1 MRYRVSLGPFHPGWP
16 GALRLD
22 LEVESGVVQTVE
34 SALIRPEGLRPE
46 DWAGLVVEEGL
57 VGVERL
63 CAVYAWSFTMAYCQA
78 LEKLLDLQVPPR
90 ARFLRLV
97 LAELE
102 RPIHHLMAVSKI
114 LHLANYPAAATT
126 LLDLR
131 EEFLYARQHL
141 TDQRIFCE
149 LNVLGGLR
157 RDIPGLSPVGRLIR
171 RVKGPLY
178 RLSHRLLSDR
188 DLASVTVGA
197 GLLTKERAEEEGLGG
212 PLARASAVDRDLRQD
227 QPYAAYD
234 ELDVQVVTQTGGDTF
249 ARWVVLLLEVFESLR
264 LLEAAVQ
271 HLPAGPVRLE
281 GVPQFPSG
289 RTQSAVES
297 PSGPLSIRLELRER
311 SAGRAGERMELAGLW
326 RTVSSPAYLTALPKA
341 LLGQKVDLVGVIVA
355 SWGLSHPCLVR

>member
-1 MRYRVSLGPFHPGWP
+1 MRYRVSLGPFHTGWP
-16 GALRLD
+16 GVLRLD
-22 LEVESGVVQTVE
+22 LEVESSVVRTVE
-34 SALIRPEGLRPE
+34 SALVRPEGLRPE

-63 CAVYAWSFTMAYCQA
+63 CAVHAWSFTLAYCQS

-90 ARFLRLV
+90 ARFLRLA

-102 RPIHHLMAVSKI
+102 RPVHNLLVASNI
-114 LHLANYPAAATT
+114 LHLANYPSAAVA

-131 EEFLYARQHL
+131 EEFLYTRQRL

-149 LNVLGGLR
+149 LNVVGGLR
-157 RDIPGLSPVGRLIR
+157 RDILDLSPVDHLIR
-171 RVKGPLY
+171 RVKAPLY
-178 RLSHRLLSDR
+178 RLTHRLLSDR
-188 DLASVTVGA
+188 NLASVAVGA
-197 GLLTKERAEEEGLGG
+197 GLLTKERAEDEGLGG

-227 QPYAAYD
+227 QPYAAYE

-281 GVPQFPSG
+281 NLPQLPSG
-289 RTQSAVES
+289 RAQSAVES

-311 SAGRAGERMELAGLW
+311 GAGRAGERMELAGLW
-326 RTVSSPAYLTALPKA
+326 RTVSSPVHLTALPQT
-341 LLGQKVDLVGVIVA
+341 LLGQQVDLVGVIVA